1 MCLTIQRSI
10 KKTFNVILELIM
22 NYKQSDIYKE
32 KHLMFWSLEK
42 VKRPLI
48 GFTVG
53 LGQDSWSYWQDNRA
67 AQALLS
73 LNEISP
79 ENISPADFIEDQ
91 VKYLK
96 LTEEIGDDIIR
107 SAMPLASIPWMEAI
121 IGCKIISTKDSIS
134 ALKIDDE
141 IDRIGIPPFDV
152 NNKWIQ
158 KYFEFFNL
166 FEETLKGSAPVGQ
179 SIIRGP
185 SDLLCAVMGTE
196 NAAIALIDE
205 PDKVRKLLDLI
216 SNYLELFLSLH
227 LKRLPK
233 FLDGYVIGQYEL
245 WAPEPPIR
253 IQEDYSNLFSGEMYK
268 EFLQKLDNK
277 IAGISKY
284 TLIHLHSSSLHLID
298 QFLEVD
304 TIRVFQITKD
314 PNVVSLD
321 IMMNALKK
329 IQESRKPLVV
339 KGRFSGE
346 DISLMKSELSASGLC
361 VQPVVKNFQEIDEL
375 MPHLTVW

>member
-1 MCLTIQRSI
+1 
-10 KKTFNVILELIM
+10 M
-22 NYKQSDIYKE
+22 NSKQNDIYKE
-32 KHLMFWSLEK
+32 KHLMFWSFEK

-53 LGQDSWSYWQDNRA
+53 LGQDSWSYWQDNKA

-73 LNEISP
+73 LNEILP
-79 ENISPADFIEDQ
+79 ENISPVDFIEDQ

-134 ALKIDDE
+134 AVKIDNDINKIE
-141 IDRIGIPPFDV
+141 ITPFDV
-152 NNKWIQ
+152 NNNWIQ
-158 KYFEFFNL
+158 KYFDFFNL
-166 FEETLKGSAPVGQ
+166 FDKTLKGSAPVGQ

-185 SDLLCAVMGTE
+185 SDLLCAVLGTE
-196 NAAIALIDE
+196 NAAISLIDE
-205 PDKVRKLLDLI
+205 PEKIRKLLNQITD
-216 SNYLELFLSLH
+216 YLELFFGLH
-227 LKRLPK
+227 LQKLPK

-245 WAPEPPIR
+245 WSPEPPIR
-253 IQEDYSNLFSGEMYK
+253 IQEDYSNLFSMEMYK
-268 EFLQKLDNK
+268 EFLQNLDK
-277 IAGISKY
+277 RLAGISNY
-284 TLIHLHSSSLHLID
+284 TLIHLHSSSLHLIE

-304 TIRVFQITKD
+304 QIRVFQITKD
-314 PNVVSLD
+314 PNVISLES
-321 IMMNALKK
+321 MMDALKK
-329 IQESRKPLVV
+329 IQDSRKPLVV

-346 DISLMKSELSASGLC
+346 DIRLIKSNLSASGLC

-375 MPHLTVW
+375 MSLLTI

>member
-1 MCLTIQRSI
+1 MNTIQA
-10 KKTFNVILELIM
+10 N
-22 NYKQSDIYKE
+22 IYRE

-42 VKRPLI
+42 VNRPLI

-73 LNEISP
+73 LNEILP
-79 ENISPADFIEDQ
+79 DNISPADFIEDQ

-96 LTEEIGDDIIR
+96 LTQKIGDDVIR

-121 IGCKIISTKDSIS
+121 IGCKIVSTKDSIS
-134 ALKIDDE
+134 AVRIDND
-141 IDRIGIPPFDV
+141 INKIGITPFDV

-166 FEETLKGSAPVGQ
+166 FEETLKGNAPVGQ

-185 SDLLCAVMGTE
+185 SDLLCAILGTE
-196 NAAIALIDE
+196 NAAISLIDE
-205 PDKVRKLLDLI
+205 SDNVHKLLEKI
-216 SNYLELFLSLH
+216 TNYLELFLGLH
-227 LKRLPK
+227 LQKLPR

-253 IQEDYSNLFSGEMYK
+253 IQEDYSNLFSCEMYK
-268 EFLQKLDNK
+268 EFLQKLDHQL
-277 IAGISKY
+277 AGISNY
-284 TLIHLHSSSLHLID
+284 TLIHLHSSSLHLIE

-304 TIRVFQITKD
+304 SIRVFQITKD
-314 PNVVSLD
+314 PNVISLD
-321 IMMNALKK
+321 SMMDALKK
-329 IQESRKPLVV
+329 VQESGKPLVV

-346 DISLMKSELSASGLC
+346 DISLIKSDLSPSGLC
-361 VQPVVKNFQEIDEL
+361 IQPVVRNFQEIDEL
-375 MPHLTVW
+375 MSQLTIWK